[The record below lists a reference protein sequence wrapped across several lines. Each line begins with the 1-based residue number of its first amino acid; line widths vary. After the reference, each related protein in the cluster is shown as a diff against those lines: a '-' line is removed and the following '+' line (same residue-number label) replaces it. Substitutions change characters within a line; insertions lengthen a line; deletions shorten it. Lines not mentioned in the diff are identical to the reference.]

1 MDLESLLSELKSIS
15 PSGFLKLLERSEELL
30 KSERRGSG
38 GLRVKGGCVEL
49 PKERVVVVGDIHG
62 DLESLKT
69 LLERVY
75 PLDGYLLFLGD
86 YGDRGEY
93 PVEVYYLILRLK
105 EELPDRVV
113 VMRGNHEGPRDLP
126 FYPWDLPWQFEA
138 RFGARAEE
146 ILEELREV
154 WDSMY
159 HMSLM
164 PGSFVAVHGG
174 APTEARSMEDL
185 LYADSKHP
193 RESHLGEMLWND
205 PAEIRGRLPSPRG
218 YGWLFGSD
226 ITERILSMTGTRFL
240 VRSHEPCE
248 GFRLNHAGRVL
259 TIFSSKRP
267 YGLNRGA
274 YLEFGPELESPLDGI
289 RFF

>member
-1 MDLESLLSELKSIS
+1 MDLGSLFSELKSIS
-15 PSGFLKLLERSEELL
+15 SSGFLKLLERSEELL

-62 DLESLKT
+62 DLESLKA

-138 RFGARAEE
+138 RFGAGAEE
-146 ILEELREV
+146 ILEEKLGDFDYFEYTLINKIEVDDGDIRVGASGKVPGHVINQFSLDPGWNHDPVLQQHRCSPASQVLRTHLTSCWRSCRHYRLRRFPTV
-154 WDSMY
+154 P
-159 HMSLM
+159 
-164 PGSFVAVHGG
+164 PGSDTSPSGSQQDLPVLALGMSAHAQVLRLRRVRRCLAV
-174 APTEARSMEDL
+174 
-185 LYADSKHP
+185 
-193 RESHLGEMLWND
+193 
-205 PAEIRGRLPSPRG
+205 
-218 YGWLFGSD
+218 
-226 ITERILSMTGTRFL
+226 
-240 VRSHEPCE
+240 
-248 GFRLNHAGRVL
+248 
-259 TIFSSKRP
+259 
-267 YGLNRGA
+267 
-274 YLEFGPELESPLDGI
+274 
-289 RFF
+289 